1 MYSSSIAAVTN
12 YHKRGGLK
20 ETQSYYFTILEFGNP
35 VPGKYDCIPS
45 RGSRGNPAPAS
56 PGSRGGPHPPARS
69 PALREAGSAA
79 SSVLSDLRDLRR
91 ARRPLTR
98 SLVITLGPPG

>member
-45 RGSRGNPAPAS
+45 GGSRGIRPLPLPARGAARTPRRAAPPSAKPAVRRLPS
-56 PGSRGGPHPPARS
+56 CLTFVTFAVPAALSRG
-69 PALREAGSAA
+69 
-79 SSVLSDLRDLRR
+79 VW
-91 ARRPLTR
+91 
-98 SLVITLGPPG
+98 

>member
-20 ETQSYYFTILEFGNP
+20 ETQIYYFTTLEFRNP
-35 VPGKYDCIPS
+35 ETGKTASLPEAL
-45 RGSRGNPAPAS
+45 GGNPAPAS
-56 PGSRGGPHPPARS
+56 PGSRGGSHPPARGPS
-69 PALREAGSAA
+69 LREAGSAA
-79 SSVLSDLRDLRR
+79 SSVLSDLRDLRCP
-91 ARRPLTR
+91 RRPLTR

>member
-69 PALREAGSAA
+69 PALREAGSAGLPSCLTFVTFA
-79 SSVLSDLRDLRR
+79 VPAALSRG
-91 ARRPLTR
+91 
-98 SLVITLGPPG
+98 VW